1 MANMVPR
8 LSTCTFTP
16 ISNMSAAG
24 AMVTSAC
31 PASASILR
39 TGSEL
44 PDSTHAWFTD
54 PVTTY
59 AAPIANAAA
68 TRAGVAMPPASPT
81 RGGVGVAG
89 TAPGAG
95 RAGRGSSAAA

>member
-39 TGSEL
+39 TASEL
-44 PDSTHAWFTD
+44 PDSTHAWFTL
-54 PVTTY
+54 PVTT
-59 AAPIANAAA
+59 
-68 TRAGVAMPPASPT
+68 
-81 RGGVGVAG
+81 
-89 TAPGAG
+89 
-95 RAGRGSSAAA
+95 